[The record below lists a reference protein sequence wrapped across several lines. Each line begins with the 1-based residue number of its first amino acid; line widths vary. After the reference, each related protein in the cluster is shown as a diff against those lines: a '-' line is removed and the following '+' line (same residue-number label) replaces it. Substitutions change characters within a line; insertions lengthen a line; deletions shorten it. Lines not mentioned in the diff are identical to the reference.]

1 MTDPIAPH
9 SPSISA
15 YMSAH
20 EATNLAYVRY
30 FGKVDQA
37 TKATFKSISSTQF
50 TVEYITT
57 DGTEGTVSIPFKTP
71 LTKREDIRPVLE
83 SMAKEAEDALGLP
96 SSLSGPPP
104 LKAIAKAM
112 MASVYTPSEPLVPLD
127 SFYLPRPAAMISV
140 GLALGTGALLAY
152 SSDAYLKRQFP
163 AQVMEIRNTIG
174 QKQLRSIMNVAIAIH
189 TLETIYTFITCWRRG
204 WYGPINTAK
213 WLMSTFIFGF
223 GSLQQLKQH
232 AKDVYS
238 FKNE

>member
-83 SMAKEAEDALGLP
+83 SMAKEAEDALGLVKRIFP
-96 SSLSGPPP
+96 
-104 LKAIAKAM
+104 KR
-112 MASVYTPSEPLVPLD
+112 V
-127 SFYLPRPAAMISV
+127 IS
-140 GLALGTGALLAY
+140 
-152 SSDAYLKRQFP
+152 
-163 AQVMEIRNTIG
+163 
-174 QKQLRSIMNVAIAIH
+174 
-189 TLETIYTFITCWRRG
+189 IY
-204 WYGPINTAK
+204 
-213 WLMSTFIFGF
+213 
-223 GSLQQLKQH
+223 
-232 AKDVYS
+232 
-238 FKNE
+238 